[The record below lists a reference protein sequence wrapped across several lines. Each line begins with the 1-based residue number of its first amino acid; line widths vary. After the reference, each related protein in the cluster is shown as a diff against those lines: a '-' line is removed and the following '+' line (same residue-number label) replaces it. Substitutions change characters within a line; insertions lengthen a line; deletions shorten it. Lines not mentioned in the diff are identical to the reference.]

1 MSAIMTSIVCG
12 LIINFSMFTIVR
24 RMFDRKEKIS
34 RIKNIFLIV
43 LLSILQTIFYNV
55 DYNITYIMTNYIS
68 TMLFIK
74 LIFNENMAKTIISTS
89 ITILSIM
96 LVDSIIS
103 IVMINFISFE
113 NVRTLWYLRIIGNV
127 ITMGLCN
134 LILSSKIINKKV
146 KYFLLNFENKHITII
161 ILFMILI
168 LSIVIVTYDVFNCVE
183 WNFRYFSN
191 IFIVITLIIFCYIF
205 INENNEFNILNEKY
219 DSLFN
224 YVQTFENWIE
234 KEQLNRHEYKNQ
246 LASIR
251 CITKEKKVIDKI
263 DSIML
268 DNINITNDT
277 VNQLKPIPNGGLKG
291 LLYYKIAIAE
301 NNKLNIELDI
311 SIKNPD
317 IIKKLSEDKIKIL
330 CRLLGIYLDNA
341 IEAAK
346 ETKKKII
353 SIEIY
358 EVDKN
363 INIVITNTFD
373 NTNDISKRNDKG
385 FTTKGQGHGKGL
397 YFAKKMI
404 DKNDWID
411 EEQNIIDGF
420 YSQKLIIK
428 NKKQY

>member
-1 MSAIMTSIVCG
+1 MSAVITSIVCT
-12 LIINFSMFTIVR
+12 LILNIVSIYVMTTLLHKKYNIFS
-24 RMFDRKEKIS
+24 
-34 RIKNIFLIV
+34 IKNNIIIIILTLIQT
-43 LLSILQTIFYNV
+43 LTYNQSYSII
-55 DYNITYIMTNYIS
+55 YIITNY
-68 TMLFIK
+68 LLLVVVNK
-74 LIFNENMAKTIISTS
+74 VIFQENMYKTIIATCILV
-89 ITILSIM
+89 ITIMLADFFNSIF
-96 LVDSIIS
+96 I
-103 IVMINFISFE
+103 INFISLE
-113 NVRTLWYLRIIGNV
+113 KIRSYWYLRVLSNVVVSTLIVIIMS
-127 ITMGLCN
+127 IPIIRKKC
-134 LILSSKIINKKV
+134 IYFINKFGN
-146 KYFLLNFENKHITII
+146 KYISITSLFI
-161 ILFMILI
+161 ILVICIVFITHNI
-168 LSIVIVTYDVFNCVE
+168 SINFQLNIEFIANTLTVIA
-183 WNFRYFSN
+183 
-191 IFIVITLIIFCYIF
+191 LIIFCYIF

-251 CITKEKKVIDKI
+251 CITKEKKVRDKI

-301 NNKLNIELDI
+301 NSKLNIELDI

-385 FTTKGQGHGKGL
+385 FTTKGHGHGKGL
-397 YFAKKMI
+397 YFARKML
-404 DKNDWID
+404 DKSSWL
-411 EEQNIIDGF
+411 EE
-420 YSQKLIIK
+420 SQSILDKYYIQRLIIK
-428 NKKQY
+428 K

>member
-1 MSAIMTSIVCG
+1 MSAVITSIVCT
-12 LIINFSMFTIVR
+12 LILNIVSIYVMTTLLHKKYNIFS
-24 RMFDRKEKIS
+24 
-34 RIKNIFLIV
+34 IKNNIIIIILTLIQT
-43 LLSILQTIFYNV
+43 LTYNQSYSII
-55 DYNITYIMTNYIS
+55 YIITNY
-68 TMLFIK
+68 LLLVVVNK
-74 LIFNENMAKTIISTS
+74 VIFQENMYKTIIATCILV
-89 ITILSIM
+89 ITIMLADFFNSIF
-96 LVDSIIS
+96 I
-103 IVMINFISFE
+103 INFISLE
-113 NVRTLWYLRIIGNV
+113 KIRSYWYLRVLSNVVVSTLIVIIMS
-127 ITMGLCN
+127 IPIIRKKC
-134 LILSSKIINKKV
+134 IYFINKFGN
-146 KYFLLNFENKHITII
+146 KYISITSLFI
-161 ILFMILI
+161 ILVICIVFITHNI
-168 LSIVIVTYDVFNCVE
+168 SINFQLNIEFIANTLTVIA
-183 WNFRYFSN
+183 
-191 IFIVITLIIFCYIF
+191 LIIFCYIF

-251 CITKEKKVIDKI
+251 CITKEKKVRDKI

-385 FTTKGQGHGKGL
+385 FTTKGKGHGKGL
-397 YFAKKMI
+397 YFAKKML
-404 DKNDWID
+404 DKSNWL
-411 EEQNIIDGF
+411 EE
-420 YSQKLIIK
+420 SQSILDKYYIQRLIIK
-428 NKKQY
+428 K

>member
-1 MSAIMTSIVCG
+1 MSAVITSIVCG
-12 LIINFSMFTIVR
+12 IIVNPCLFFIIQKLFNS
-24 RMFDRKEKIS
+24 KEKLIS
-34 RIKNIFLIV
+34 LKNICLIV
-43 LLSILQTIFYNV
+43 ILSIFQSIFYNEN
-55 DYNITYIMTNYIS
+55 YNVIYIIVNYIS
-68 TMLFIK
+68 IMIINK
-74 LIFNENMAKTIISTS
+74 LIFKENMSKTIISTS
-89 ITILSIM
+89 IVFLILM
-96 LVDSIIS
+96 LSDFIDSIIMVN
-103 IVMINFISFE
+103 ITSFE
-113 NVRTLWYLRIIGNV
+113 SVRSYWYLRLINNAIVSILCYVIFIIF
-127 ITMGLCN
+127 N
-134 LILSSKIINKKV
+134 LKRKLRYFVSKYEDKHLTIMIFFFILV
-146 KYFLLNFENKHITII
+146 FAII
-161 ILFMILI
+161 IATYTM
-168 LSIVIVTYDVFNCVE
+168 SIDFKWDINYIA
-183 WNFRYFSN
+183 N
-191 IFIVITLIIFCYIF
+191 IFILIALIIFCYIF

-251 CITKEKKVIDKI
+251 CITKEKKVRDKI

-301 NNKLNIELDI
+301 NNKLKIELDI
-311 SIKNPD
+311 SIKNPE

-385 FTTKGQGHGKGL
+385 FTTKGHGHGKGL

-404 DKNDWID
+404 DKSNWL
-411 EEQNIIDGF
+411 EE
-420 YSQKLIIK
+420 SQSILDKYYIQRLIIK
-428 NKKQY
+428 K

>member
-1 MSAIMTSIVCG
+1 MFAVITSVLCG
-12 LIINFSMFTIVR
+12 LIINISFFTIAKR
-24 RMFDRKEKIS
+24 TMNSKI
-34 RIKNIFLIV
+34 KLFNISNLILILV
-43 LLSILQTIFYNV
+43 LSIMYAVIYNEG
-55 DYNITYIMTNYIS
+55 YSILYTMTNYLSI
-68 TMLFIK
+68 MLFNK
-74 LIFNENMAKTIISTS
+74 LIFKENMKNTIIST
-89 ITILSIM
+89 IIALLIIM
-96 LVDSIIS
+96 LADFINSLIIINFFSLEQIRSCWYVRIIS
-103 IVMINFISFE
+103 NIIVATISISLFSIKPIVNKCRYFYKKIN
-113 NVRTLWYLRIIGNV
+113 
-127 ITMGLCN
+127 
-134 LILSSKIINKKV
+134 NKD
-146 KYFLLNFENKHITII
+146 ITII
-161 ILFMILI
+161 LLFIILVV
-168 LSIVIVTYDVFNCVE
+168 SIVIIAFNMSKNLF
-183 WNFRYFSN
+183 WNTDYFAN
-191 IFIVITLIIFCYIF
+191 FFVVITLIIFCYIF

-251 CITKEKKVIDKI
+251 CVTNEKKVRDKI

-311 SIKNPD
+311 SIKNPE

-385 FTTKGQGHGKGL
+385 FTTKGHGHGKGL

-404 DKNDWID
+404 DKSNWL
-411 EEQNIIDGF
+411 EE
-420 YSQKLIIK
+420 SQSILDKYYIQRLIIK
-428 NKKQY
+428 K

>member
-1 MSAIMTSIVCG
+1 MSAVITSIVCG
-12 LIINFSMFTIVR
+12 IIVNPCLFFIIQKLFNS
-24 RMFDRKEKIS
+24 KEKLIS
-34 RIKNIFLIV
+34 LKNICLIV
-43 LLSILQTIFYNV
+43 ILSIFQSIFYNEN
-55 DYNITYIMTNYIS
+55 YNVIYIIVNYIS
-68 TMLFIK
+68 IMIINK
-74 LIFNENMAKTIISTS
+74 LIFKENMSKTIISTS
-89 ITILSIM
+89 IVFLILM
-96 LVDSIIS
+96 LSDFIDSIIMVN
-103 IVMINFISFE
+103 ITSFE
-113 NVRTLWYLRIIGNV
+113 SVRSYWYLRLINNAIVSILCYV
-127 ITMGLCN
+127 IFTIFN
-134 LILSSKIINKKV
+134 LKRKLRYFVSKYEDKHLTIMIFFFILV
-146 KYFLLNFENKHITII
+146 FAII
-161 ILFMILI
+161 IATYTM
-168 LSIVIVTYDVFNCVE
+168 SIDFKWDINYIA
-183 WNFRYFSN
+183 N
-191 IFIVITLIIFCYIF
+191 IFILIALIIFCYIF

-251 CITKEKKVIDKI
+251 CVTNEKKVRDKI

-301 NNKLNIELDI
+301 NNRLNIELDI
-311 SIKNPD
+311 SIKNPE

-385 FTTKGQGHGKGL
+385 FTTKGHGHGKGL

-404 DKNDWID
+404 DKSNWL
-411 EEQNIIDGF
+411 EE
-420 YSQKLIIK
+420 SQSILDKYYIQRLIIK
-428 NKKQY
+428 K

>member
-1 MSAIMTSIVCG
+1 MFAVITSVLCG
-12 LIINFSMFTIVR
+12 LIINISFFTIAKR
-24 RMFDRKEKIS
+24 TMNSKI
-34 RIKNIFLIV
+34 KLFNISNLILILV
-43 LLSILQTIFYNV
+43 LSIMYAVIYNEG
-55 DYNITYIMTNYIS
+55 YSILYTMTNYLSI
-68 TMLFIK
+68 MLFNK
-74 LIFNENMAKTIISTS
+74 LIFKENMKNTIIST
-89 ITILSIM
+89 IIALLIIM
-96 LVDSIIS
+96 LEDFINSLIIINFFSLEQIRSCWYVRIIS
-103 IVMINFISFE
+103 NIIVATISISLFSIKPIVNKCRYFYKKIN
-113 NVRTLWYLRIIGNV
+113 
-127 ITMGLCN
+127 
-134 LILSSKIINKKV
+134 NKD
-146 KYFLLNFENKHITII
+146 ITII
-161 ILFMILI
+161 LLFIILVV
-168 LSIVIVTYDVFNCVE
+168 SIVIIAFNMSKNLF
-183 WNFRYFSN
+183 WNTDYFAN
-191 IFIVITLIIFCYIF
+191 FFVVITLIIFCYIF

-251 CITKEKKVIDKI
+251 CITKEKKVRDKI

-301 NNKLNIELDI
+301 NSKLNIELDI

-385 FTTKGQGHGKGL
+385 FTTKGHGHGKGL
-397 YFAKKMI
+397 YFARKML
-404 DKNDWID
+404 DKSSWL
-411 EEQNIIDGF
+411 EE
-420 YSQKLIIK
+420 SQSILDKYYIQRLIIK
-428 NKKQY
+428 K

>member
-1 MSAIMTSIVCG
+1 MSAVITSVLCG
-12 LIINFSMFTIVR
+12 LIINISFFTIAKR
-24 RMFDRKEKIS
+24 TMNSKI
-34 RIKNIFLIV
+34 KLFNISNLILILV
-43 LLSILQTIFYNV
+43 LSIMYAVIYNEG
-55 DYNITYIMTNYIS
+55 YSILYTMTNYLSI
-68 TMLFIK
+68 MLFNK
-74 LIFNENMAKTIISTS
+74 LIFKENMKNTIIST
-89 ITILSIM
+89 IIALLIIM
-96 LVDSIIS
+96 LADFINSLIIINFFSLEQIRSCWYVRIIS
-103 IVMINFISFE
+103 NIIVATISISLFSIKPIVNKCRYFYKKIN
-113 NVRTLWYLRIIGNV
+113 
-127 ITMGLCN
+127 
-134 LILSSKIINKKV
+134 NKD
-146 KYFLLNFENKHITII
+146 ITII
-161 ILFMILI
+161 LLFIILVV
-168 LSIVIVTYDVFNCVE
+168 SIVIIAFNMSKNLF
-183 WNFRYFSN
+183 WNTDYFAN
-191 IFIVITLIIFCYIF
+191 FFVVITLIIFCYIF

-251 CITKEKKVIDKI
+251 CITKEKKVRDKI

-397 YFAKKMI
+397 YFAKKML
-404 DKNDWID
+404 DKSNWL
-411 EEQNIIDGF
+411 EE
-420 YSQKLIIK
+420 SQSILDKYYIQRLIIK
-428 NKKQY
+428 K

>member
-1 MSAIMTSIVCG
+1 M
-12 LIINFSMFTIVR
+12 
-24 RMFDRKEKIS
+24 
-34 RIKNIFLIV
+34 
-43 LLSILQTIFYNV
+43 Y
-55 DYNITYIMTNYIS
+55 
-68 TMLFIK
+68 
-74 LIFNENMAKTIISTS
+74 KTIIATCILV
-89 ITILSIM
+89 ITIMLADFFNSIF
-96 LVDSIIS
+96 I
-103 IVMINFISFE
+103 INFISLE
-113 NVRTLWYLRIIGNV
+113 KIRSYWYLRVLSNVVVSTLIVIIMS
-127 ITMGLCN
+127 IPIIRKKC
-134 LILSSKIINKKV
+134 IYFINKFGN
-146 KYFLLNFENKHITII
+146 KYISITSLFI
-161 ILFMILI
+161 ILVICIVFITHNI
-168 LSIVIVTYDVFNCVE
+168 SINFQLNIEFIANTLTVIA
-183 WNFRYFSN
+183 
-191 IFIVITLIIFCYIF
+191 LIIFCYIF

-251 CITKEKKVIDKI
+251 CITKEKKVKDKI

-404 DKNDWID
+404 DNNDWID

-428 NKKQY
+428 NHLEMHTLHLLKSSNELNDLGSSVKNHIQPILAAPVIINAMALTKAAILFFIDISPFSLYLKNI

>member
-1 MSAIMTSIVCG
+1 MSAVITSIVCT
-12 LIINFSMFTIVR
+12 LILNIVSIYVMTTLLHKKYNIFS
-24 RMFDRKEKIS
+24 
-34 RIKNIFLIV
+34 IKNNIIIIILTLIQT
-43 LLSILQTIFYNV
+43 LTYNQSYSII
-55 DYNITYIMTNYIS
+55 YIITNY
-68 TMLFIK
+68 LLLVVVNK
-74 LIFNENMAKTIISTS
+74 VIFQENMYKTIIATCILV
-89 ITILSIM
+89 ITIMLADFFNSIF
-96 LVDSIIS
+96 I
-103 IVMINFISFE
+103 INFISLE
-113 NVRTLWYLRIIGNV
+113 KIRSYWYLRVLSNVVVSTLIVIIMS
-127 ITMGLCN
+127 IPIIRKKC
-134 LILSSKIINKKV
+134 IYFINKFGN
-146 KYFLLNFENKHITII
+146 KYISITSLFI
-161 ILFMILI
+161 ILVICIVFITHNI
-168 LSIVIVTYDVFNCVE
+168 SINFQLNIEFIANTLTVIA
-183 WNFRYFSN
+183 
-191 IFIVITLIIFCYIF
+191 LIIFCYIF

-251 CITKEKKVIDKI
+251 CRTKEKKVKDKI

-385 FTTKGQGHGKGL
+385 FTTKGKGHGKGL
-397 YFAKKMI
+397 YFAKKML
-404 DKNDWID
+404 DKSNWL
-411 EEQNIIDGF
+411 EE
-420 YSQKLIIK
+420 SQSILDKYYIQRLIIK
-428 NKKQY
+428 K

>member
-1 MSAIMTSIVCG
+1 MFAVITSVLCG
-12 LIINFSMFTIVR
+12 LIINISFFTIAKR
-24 RMFDRKEKIS
+24 TMNSKI
-34 RIKNIFLIV
+34 KLFNISNLILILV
-43 LLSILQTIFYNV
+43 LSIMYAVIYNEG
-55 DYNITYIMTNYIS
+55 YSILYTMTNYLSI
-68 TMLFIK
+68 MLFNK
-74 LIFNENMAKTIISTS
+74 LIFKENMKNTIIST
-89 ITILSIM
+89 IIALLIIM
-96 LVDSIIS
+96 LADFINSLIIINFFSLEQIRSCWYVRIIS
-103 IVMINFISFE
+103 NIIVATISISLFSIKPIVNKCRYFYKKIN
-113 NVRTLWYLRIIGNV
+113 
-127 ITMGLCN
+127 
-134 LILSSKIINKKV
+134 NKD
-146 KYFLLNFENKHITII
+146 ITII
-161 ILFMILI
+161 LLFIILVV
-168 LSIVIVTYDVFNCVE
+168 SIVIIAFNMSKNLF
-183 WNFRYFSN
+183 WNTDYFAN
-191 IFIVITLIIFCYIF
+191 FFVVITLIIFCYIF

-251 CITKEKKVIDKI
+251 CITKEKKVKDKI

-311 SIKNPD
+311 SIKNPE
-317 IIKKLSEDKIKIL
+317 IIKKLSEYRIKIL

-385 FTTKGQGHGKGL
+385 FTTKGHGHGKGL
-397 YFAKKMI
+397 YFAKKMLNKSNWLEESQSI
-404 DKNDWID
+404 LDKYYI
-411 EEQNIIDGF
+411 QR
-420 YSQKLIIK
+420 LIIK
-428 NKKQY
+428 K

>member
-1 MSAIMTSIVCG
+1 MSAVITSIVCT
-12 LIINFSMFTIVR
+12 LILNIVSIYVMTTLLHKKYNIFS
-24 RMFDRKEKIS
+24 
-34 RIKNIFLIV
+34 IKNNIIIIILTLIQT
-43 LLSILQTIFYNV
+43 LTYNQSYSII
-55 DYNITYIMTNYIS
+55 YIITNY
-68 TMLFIK
+68 LLLVVVNK
-74 LIFNENMAKTIISTS
+74 VIFQENMYKTIIATCILV
-89 ITILSIM
+89 ITIMLADFFNSIF
-96 LVDSIIS
+96 I
-103 IVMINFISFE
+103 INFISLE
-113 NVRTLWYLRIIGNV
+113 KIRSYWYLRVLSNVVVSTLIVIIMS
-127 ITMGLCN
+127 IPIIRKKC
-134 LILSSKIINKKV
+134 IYFINKFGN
-146 KYFLLNFENKHITII
+146 KYISITSLFI
-161 ILFMILI
+161 ILVICIVFITHNI
-168 LSIVIVTYDVFNCVE
+168 SINFQLNIEFIANTLTVIA
-183 WNFRYFSN
+183 
-191 IFIVITLIIFCYIF
+191 LIIFCYIF

-251 CITKEKKVIDKI
+251 CITKEKKVKDKI

-311 SIKNPD
+311 SIKNPN
-317 IIKKLSEDKIKIL
+317 IIKKLTEDKIKIL

-385 FTTKGQGHGKGL
+385 FTTKGKGHGKGL
-397 YFAKKMI
+397 YFAKKML
-404 DKNDWID
+404 DKSNWL
-411 EEQNIIDGF
+411 EE
-420 YSQKLIIK
+420 SQSILDKYYIQRLIIK
-428 NKKQY
+428 K

>member
-1 MSAIMTSIVCG
+1 MSAVITSIVCG
-12 LIINFSMFTIVR
+12 IIVNPCLFFIIQKLFNS
-24 RMFDRKEKIS
+24 KEKLIS
-34 RIKNIFLIV
+34 LKNICLIV
-43 LLSILQTIFYNV
+43 ILSIFQSIFYNEN
-55 DYNITYIMTNYIS
+55 YNVIYIIVNYIS
-68 TMLFIK
+68 IMIINK
-74 LIFNENMAKTIISTS
+74 LIFKENMSKTIISTS
-89 ITILSIM
+89 IVFLILM
-96 LVDSIIS
+96 LSDFIDSIIMVN
-103 IVMINFISFE
+103 ITSFE
-113 NVRTLWYLRIIGNV
+113 SVRSYWYLRLINNAIVSILCYV
-127 ITMGLCN
+127 IFTIFN
-134 LILSSKIINKKV
+134 LKRKL
-146 KYFLLNFENKHITII
+146 
-161 ILFMILI
+161 
-168 LSIVIVTYDVFNCVE
+168 
-183 WNFRYFSN
+183 RYFVSKYEDKHLTIMIFFFILVFAIIVATYTMSIDFKWDINYIAN
-191 IFIVITLIIFCYIF
+191 IFILIALIIFCYIF

-251 CITKEKKVIDKI
+251 CVTNEKKVRDKI

-311 SIKNPD
+311 SIKNPE

-385 FTTKGQGHGKGL
+385 FTTKGHGHGKGL

-404 DKNDWID
+404 DKSNWL
-411 EEQNIIDGF
+411 EE
-420 YSQKLIIK
+420 SQSILDKYYIQRLIIK
-428 NKKQY
+428 K

>member
-12 LIINFSMFTIVR
+12 LIINISFFTIIKR
-24 RMFDRKEKIS
+24 IMNSKIELS
-34 RIKNIFLIV
+34 NMSNLFFILA
-43 LLSILQTIFYNV
+43 LSIMYAVIYNEGYSVLYTIA
-55 DYNITYIMTNYIS
+55 NYLSI
-68 TMLFIK
+68 MLFNKI
-74 LIFNENMAKTIISTS
+74 IFKENMKNTIIST
-89 ITILSIM
+89 IIALLIIM
-96 LVDSIIS
+96 LADFINSLIIINFFSLEQIRSCWYVRIIS
-103 IVMINFISFE
+103 NMIVAIVSIALFSIKPVVNKCRYFYQKIN
-113 NVRTLWYLRIIGNV
+113 
-127 ITMGLCN
+127 
-134 LILSSKIINKKV
+134 NKD
-146 KYFLLNFENKHITII
+146 ITII
-161 ILFMILI
+161 LLFIILVV
-168 LSIVIVTYDVFNCVE
+168 SIVVVTFNMSKKLV
-183 WNFRYFSN
+183 WNADYFAN
-191 IFIVITLIIFCYIF
+191 FFVVITLIIFCYIF

-251 CITKEKKVIDKI
+251 CITKEKKVRDKI

-311 SIKNPD
+311 SIKNPN
-317 IIKKLSEDKIKIL
+317 IIKKLTEDKIKIL

-404 DKNDWID
+404 DKSNWL
-411 EEQNIIDGF
+411 EE
-420 YSQKLIIK
+420 SQSILEKYYIQRIIIK
-428 NKKQY
+428 NKKQN

>member
-1 MSAIMTSIVCG
+1 MSAVITSIVCT
-12 LIINFSMFTIVR
+12 LILNIVSIYVMTTLLHKKYNIFS
-24 RMFDRKEKIS
+24 
-34 RIKNIFLIV
+34 IKNNIIIIILTLIQT
-43 LLSILQTIFYNV
+43 LTYNQSYSII
-55 DYNITYIMTNYIS
+55 YIITNY
-68 TMLFIK
+68 LLLVVVNK
-74 LIFNENMAKTIISTS
+74 VIFQENMYKTIIATCILV
-89 ITILSIM
+89 ITIMLADFFNSIF
-96 LVDSIIS
+96 I
-103 IVMINFISFE
+103 INFISLE
-113 NVRTLWYLRIIGNV
+113 KIRSYWYLRVLSNVVVSTLIVIIMS
-127 ITMGLCN
+127 IPIIRKKC
-134 LILSSKIINKKV
+134 IYFINKFGN
-146 KYFLLNFENKHITII
+146 KYISITSLFI
-161 ILFMILI
+161 ILVICIVFITHNI
-168 LSIVIVTYDVFNCVE
+168 SINFQLNIEFIANTLTVIA
-183 WNFRYFSN
+183 
-191 IFIVITLIIFCYIF
+191 LIIFCYIF
-205 INENNEFNILNEKY
+205 INENNEFNVLNEKY
-219 DSLFN
+219 DSLFY

-251 CITKEKKVIDKI
+251 CITKEKKVKDKI

-385 FTTKGQGHGKGL
+385 FTTKGKGHGKGL
-397 YFAKKMI
+397 YFAKKML
-404 DKNDWID
+404 DKSNWL
-411 EEQNIIDGF
+411 EE
-420 YSQKLIIK
+420 SQSILDKYYIQRLIIK
-428 NKKQY
+428 K

>member
-1 MSAIMTSIVCG
+1 MSAVITSIVCS
-12 LIINFSMFTIVR
+12 LILNISIFTI
-24 RMFDRKEKIS
+24 
-34 RIKNIFLIV
+34 IKNLIQKNE
-43 LLSILQTIFYNV
+43 SIITI
-55 DYNITYIMTNYIS
+55 
-68 TMLFIK
+68 K
-74 LIFNENMAKTIISTS
+74 RLIL
-89 ITILSIM
+89 ITILSLIQSMFYNEQYSIIYIVTNFLVITLFTKLLFGENMTKTLLSTSVTFLILMLSDLIDSFIM
-96 LVDSIIS
+96 INFFSFDNVRTSSYLRIVNNVLVSIICLIMFYIPTINKKCKYFISKYENKQIPKVILLIILLIS
-103 IVMINFISFE
+103 IVTITYSMSYNFNLDQNYIS
-113 NVRTLWYLRIIGNV
+113 N
-127 ITMGLCN
+127 
-134 LILSSKIINKKV
+134 
-146 KYFLLNFENKHITII
+146 
-161 ILFMILI
+161 ILI
-168 LSIVIVTYDVFNCVE
+168 
-183 WNFRYFSN
+183 
-191 IFIVITLIIFCYIF
+191 IFTLIIFCYIF

-251 CITKEKKVIDKI
+251 CITKEKKVRDKI

-301 NNKLNIELDI
+301 NNKLKIELDI
-311 SIKNPD
+311 SIKNPE

-385 FTTKGQGHGKGL
+385 FTTKGHGHGKGL
-397 YFAKKMI
+397 YFAKKML
-404 DKNDWID
+404 DKSSWL
-411 EEQNIIDGF
+411 EE
-420 YSQKLIIK
+420 SQSILDKYYIQRLIIK
-428 NKKQY
+428 K

>member
-1 MSAIMTSIVCG
+1 MSAVMTSIVCG
-12 LIINFSMFTIVR
+12 LIINISFFTIIKR
-24 RMFDRKEKIS
+24 IMNSKIELS
-34 RIKNIFLIV
+34 NMSNLFFILS
-43 LLSILQTIFYNV
+43 LSIMYAVIYNEGYSVLYTIA
-55 DYNITYIMTNYIS
+55 NYLSI
-68 TMLFIK
+68 MLFNKI
-74 LIFNENMAKTIISTS
+74 IFKENMKNTIIST
-89 ITILSIM
+89 IIALLIIM
-96 LVDSIIS
+96 LADFINSLIIINFFSLEQIRSCWYVRIISNMIVAIIS
-103 IVMINFISFE
+103 IALFSIKPVVNKCRYFYQKIN
-113 NVRTLWYLRIIGNV
+113 
-127 ITMGLCN
+127 
-134 LILSSKIINKKV
+134 NKD
-146 KYFLLNFENKHITII
+146 ITII
-161 ILFMILI
+161 LLFIILVV
-168 LSIVIVTYDVFNCVE
+168 SIVVVTFNMSKKLD
-183 WNFRYFSN
+183 WNADYFAN
-191 IFIVITLIIFCYIF
+191 FFVVITLIIFCYIF

-251 CITKEKKVIDKI
+251 CITKEKKVRDKI

-311 SIKNPD
+311 SIKNPN
-317 IIKKLSEDKIKIL
+317 IIKKLTEDKIKIL

-404 DKNDWID
+404 DKSNWL
-411 EEQNIIDGF
+411 EE
-420 YSQKLIIK
+420 SQSILENYYIQRLIIK
-428 NKKQY
+428 NKKQI

>member
-1 MSAIMTSIVCG
+1 MSAVITSIVCS
-12 LIINFSMFTIVR
+12 LILNISILFIIKRLINSNSKLLT
-24 RMFDRKEKIS
+24 
-34 RIKNIFLIV
+34 IKNIILIV
-43 LLSILQTIFYNV
+43 LLSLLQTIFYSK
-55 DYNITYIMTNYIS
+55 DYNITYVISNYLAI
-68 TMLFIK
+68 MLFVKI
-74 LIFNENMAKTIISTS
+74 IFKETMTK
-89 ITILSIM
+89 TILST
-96 LVDSIIS
+96 IIVILFLIIADFIAS
-103 IVMINFISFE
+103 MVIVTFPFNLNEI
-113 NVRTLWYLRIIGNV
+113 RAYWYLRIISNV
-127 ITMGLCN
+127 LIAILCN
-134 LILSSKIINKKV
+134 LIFIIPVINKRC
-146 KYFLLNFENKHITII
+146 KYFVLKFETGNFPIVVLFI
-161 ILFMILI
+161 ILLT
-168 LSIVIVTYDVFNCVE
+168 SI
-183 WNFRYFSN
+183 
-191 IFIVITLIIFCYIF
+191 IFIGHGVISDYSFSINFLSNLFIILTLITFCYIF

-251 CITKEKKVIDKI
+251 CITKEKKVRDKI

-301 NNKLNIELDI
+301 NNKLNVELDI

-317 IIKKLSEDKIKIL
+317 IIKKLTEDKIKIL

-385 FTTKGQGHGKGL
+385 FTTKGHGHGKGL
-397 YFAKKMI
+397 YFAKKML
-404 DKNDWID
+404 DKSNWL
-411 EEQNIIDGF
+411 EE
-420 YSQKLIIK
+420 SQSILDKYYIQRLIIK
-428 NKKQY
+428 K

>member
-1 MSAIMTSIVCG
+1 MSAVITSIVCT
-12 LIINFSMFTIVR
+12 LILNIVSIYVMTTLLHKKYNIFS
-24 RMFDRKEKIS
+24 
-34 RIKNIFLIV
+34 IKNNIIIIILTLIQT
-43 LLSILQTIFYNV
+43 LTYNQSYSII
-55 DYNITYIMTNYIS
+55 YIITNY
-68 TMLFIK
+68 LLLVVVNK
-74 LIFNENMAKTIISTS
+74 VIFQENMYKTIIATCILV
-89 ITILSIM
+89 ITIMLADFFNSIF
-96 LVDSIIS
+96 I
-103 IVMINFISFE
+103 INFISLE
-113 NVRTLWYLRIIGNV
+113 KIRSYWYLRVLSNVVVSTLIVIIMS
-127 ITMGLCN
+127 IPIIRKKC
-134 LILSSKIINKKV
+134 IYFINKFGN
-146 KYFLLNFENKHITII
+146 KYISITSLFI
-161 ILFMILI
+161 ILVICIVFITHNI
-168 LSIVIVTYDVFNCVE
+168 SINFQLNIEFIANTLTVIA
-183 WNFRYFSN
+183 
-191 IFIVITLIIFCYIF
+191 LIIFCYIF

-251 CITKEKKVIDKI
+251 CITKEKKVKDKI

-385 FTTKGQGHGKGL
+385 FTTKGKGHGKGL
-397 YFAKKMI
+397 YFAKKML
-404 DKNDWID
+404 DKSNWL
-411 EEQNIIDGF
+411 EE
-420 YSQKLIIK
+420 SQSILDKYYIQRLIIK
-428 NKKQY
+428 K

>member
-1 MSAIMTSIVCG
+1 MSAVITSIVCG
-12 LIINFSMFTIVR
+12 IIVNPCLFFIIQKLFNS
-24 RMFDRKEKIS
+24 KEKLIS
-34 RIKNIFLIV
+34 LKNICLIV
-43 LLSILQTIFYNV
+43 ILSIFQSIFYNEN
-55 DYNITYIMTNYIS
+55 YNVIYIIVNYIS
-68 TMLFIK
+68 IMIINKFIFK
-74 LIFNENMAKTIISTS
+74 ENMSKTIISTS
-89 ITILSIM
+89 IVFLILM
-96 LVDSIIS
+96 LSDFIDSIIMVN
-103 IVMINFISFE
+103 ITSFE
-113 NVRTLWYLRIIGNV
+113 SVRSYWYLRLINNAIVSILCYV
-127 ITMGLCN
+127 IFTIFN
-134 LILSSKIINKKV
+134 LKRKLRYFVSKYEDKHLTIMIFFFILV
-146 KYFLLNFENKHITII
+146 FAII
-161 ILFMILI
+161 IATYTM
-168 LSIVIVTYDVFNCVE
+168 SIDFKWDINYIA
-183 WNFRYFSN
+183 N
-191 IFIVITLIIFCYIF
+191 IFILIALIIFCYIF

-251 CITKEKKVIDKI
+251 CITKEKKVRDKI

-291 LLYYKIAIAE
+291 LLYYKTAIAE

-311 SIKNPD
+311 SIKNPE

-385 FTTKGQGHGKGL
+385 FTTKGHGHGKGL

-404 DKNDWID
+404 DKSNWL
-411 EEQNIIDGF
+411 EE
-420 YSQKLIIK
+420 SQSILDKYYIQRLIIK
-428 NKKQY
+428 K

>member
-12 LIINFSMFTIVR
+12 LIINISFFTIIKR
-24 RMFDRKEKIS
+24 IMNSKIELS
-34 RIKNIFLIV
+34 NMSNLFFILA
-43 LLSILQTIFYNV
+43 LSIMYAVIYNEGYSVLYTIA
-55 DYNITYIMTNYIS
+55 NYLSI
-68 TMLFIK
+68 MLFNKI
-74 LIFNENMAKTIISTS
+74 IFKENMKNTIIST
-89 ITILSIM
+89 IIALLIIM
-96 LVDSIIS
+96 LADFINSLIIINFFSLEQIRSCWYVRIIS
-103 IVMINFISFE
+103 NMIVAIVSIALFSIKPVVNKCRYFYQKIN
-113 NVRTLWYLRIIGNV
+113 
-127 ITMGLCN
+127 
-134 LILSSKIINKKV
+134 NKD
-146 KYFLLNFENKHITII
+146 ITII
-161 ILFMILI
+161 LLFIILVV
-168 LSIVIVTYDVFNCVE
+168 SIVVVTFNMSKKLV
-183 WNFRYFSN
+183 WNADYFAN
-191 IFIVITLIIFCYIF
+191 FFVVITLIIFCYIF

-251 CITKEKKVIDKI
+251 CITKEKKVRDKI

-311 SIKNPD
+311 SIKNPN
-317 IIKKLSEDKIKIL
+317 IIKKLTEDKIKIL

-404 DKNDWID
+404 DKSNWL
-411 EEQNIIDGF
+411 EE
-420 YSQKLIIK
+420 SQSILEKYYIQRLIIK
-428 NKKQY
+428 NKKQN

>member
-1 MSAIMTSIVCG
+1 MVRIILNLTVSIIDI
-12 LIINFSMFTIVR
+12 LIINIKAINQKFKKFIEKFESKSNIMIIV
-24 RMFDRKEKIS
+24 F
-34 RIKNIFLIV
+34 
-43 LLSILQTIFYNV
+43 LSILI
-55 DYNITYIMTNYIS
+55 
-68 TMLFIK
+68 
-74 LIFNENMAKTIISTS
+74 
-89 ITILSIM
+89 ITILFIM
-96 LVDSIIS
+96 YNIS
-103 IVMINFISFE
+103 INFKL
-113 NVRTLWYLRIIGNV
+113 T
-127 ITMGLCN
+127 
-134 LILSSKIINKKV
+134 
-146 KYFLLNFENKHITII
+146 LNFVENLL
-161 ILFMILI
+161 LF
-168 LSIVIVTYDVFNCVE
+168 
-183 WNFRYFSN
+183 
-191 IFIVITLIIFCYIF
+191 ITLITFCYIF

-251 CITKEKKVIDKI
+251 CITKEKKVRDKI

-385 FTTKGQGHGKGL
+385 FTTKGHGHGKGL
-397 YFAKKMI
+397 YFAKKML
-404 DKNDWID
+404 DKSSWL
-411 EEQNIIDGF
+411 EE
-420 YSQKLIIK
+420 SQSILDKYYIQRLIIK
-428 NKKQY
+428 K

>member
-1 MSAIMTSIVCG
+1 MSAVITSIVCT
-12 LIINFSMFTIVR
+12 LILNIVSIYVMTTLLHKKYNIFS
-24 RMFDRKEKIS
+24 
-34 RIKNIFLIV
+34 IKNNIIIIILTLIQT
-43 LLSILQTIFYNV
+43 LTYNQSYSII
-55 DYNITYIMTNYIS
+55 YIITNY
-68 TMLFIK
+68 LLLVVVNK
-74 LIFNENMAKTIISTS
+74 VIFQENMYKTIIATCILV
-89 ITILSIM
+89 ITIMLADFFNSIF
-96 LVDSIIS
+96 I
-103 IVMINFISFE
+103 INFISLE
-113 NVRTLWYLRIIGNV
+113 KIRSYWYLRVLSNVVVSTLIVIIMS
-127 ITMGLCN
+127 IPIIRKKC
-134 LILSSKIINKKV
+134 IYFINKFGN
-146 KYFLLNFENKHITII
+146 KYISITSLFI
-161 ILFMILI
+161 ILVICIVFITHNI
-168 LSIVIVTYDVFNCVE
+168 SINFQLNIEFIANTLTVIA
-183 WNFRYFSN
+183 
-191 IFIVITLIIFCYIF
+191 LIIFCYIF

-251 CITKEKKVIDKI
+251 CIAKEKKVKDKI

-385 FTTKGQGHGKGL
+385 FTTKGKGHGKGL
-397 YFAKKMI
+397 YFAKKML
-404 DKNDWID
+404 DKSNWL
-411 EEQNIIDGF
+411 EE
-420 YSQKLIIK
+420 SQSILDKYYIQRLIIK
-428 NKKQY
+428 K

>member
-1 MSAIMTSIVCG
+1 MSAVITSIVCS
-12 LIINFSMFTIVR
+12 LILSFTSLYILKNIIQSKNR
-24 RMFDRKEKIS
+24 ILT
-34 RIKNIFLIV
+34 IKNLFIIILLSFLQTFLYKEIYSINYIIGNFLI
-43 LLSILQTIFYNV
+43 LTLCYKF
-55 DYNITYIMTNYIS
+55 
-68 TMLFIK
+68 
-74 LIFNENMAKTIISTS
+74 IFNESMIKIILSTCISLIILMFSDILTS
-89 ITILSIM
+89 I
-96 LVDSIIS
+96 V
-103 IVMINFISFE
+103 VINFISLKTI
-113 NVRTLWYLRIIGNV
+113 RGCWYVRII
-127 ITMGLCN
+127 LN
-134 LILSSKIINKKV
+134 LTVSIIDILIINIKAINQKFKKFIEKFESKSNIMIIV
-146 KYFLLNFENKHITII
+146 FLSILIITILFIMYNISINFKLTLNFVENLL
-161 ILFMILI
+161 LF
-168 LSIVIVTYDVFNCVE
+168 
-183 WNFRYFSN
+183 
-191 IFIVITLIIFCYIF
+191 ITLITFCYIF

-251 CITKEKKVIDKI
+251 CITKEKKVRDKI

-301 NNKLNIELDI
+301 NKKLNIELDI
-311 SIKNPD
+311 SIKNPE

-404 DKNDWID
+404 DKSNWL
-411 EEQNIIDGF
+411 EE
-420 YSQKLIIK
+420 SQSILDKYYIQRLIIK
-428 NKKQY
+428 K

>member
-1 MSAIMTSIVCG
+1 MFAVITSVLCG
-12 LIINFSMFTIVR
+12 LIINISFFTIAKR
-24 RMFDRKEKIS
+24 TMNSKI
-34 RIKNIFLIV
+34 KLFNISNLILILV
-43 LLSILQTIFYNV
+43 LSIMYAVIYNEG
-55 DYNITYIMTNYIS
+55 YSILYTMTNYLSI
-68 TMLFIK
+68 MLFNK
-74 LIFNENMAKTIISTS
+74 LIFKENMKNTIIST
-89 ITILSIM
+89 IIALLIIM
-96 LVDSIIS
+96 LADFINSLIIINFFSLEQIRSCWYVRIIS
-103 IVMINFISFE
+103 NIIVATISISLFSIKPIVNKCRYFYKKIN
-113 NVRTLWYLRIIGNV
+113 
-127 ITMGLCN
+127 
-134 LILSSKIINKKV
+134 NKD
-146 KYFLLNFENKHITII
+146 ITII
-161 ILFMILI
+161 LLFIILVV
-168 LSIVIVTYDVFNCVE
+168 SIVIIAFNMSKNLF
-183 WNFRYFSN
+183 WNTDYFAN
-191 IFIVITLIIFCYIF
+191 FFVVITLIIFCYIF

-251 CITKEKKVIDKI
+251 CITKEKKVKDKI

-311 SIKNPD
+311 SIKNPE
-317 IIKKLSEDKIKIL
+317 IIKKLSEDRIKIL

-397 YFAKKMI
+397 YFAKKMLNKSNWLEESQSI
-404 DKNDWID
+404 LDKYYI
-411 EEQNIIDGF
+411 QR
-420 YSQKLIIK
+420 LIIK
-428 NKKQY
+428 K